1 MNILVDSK
9 SYTIILLAAGSSS
22 RFGSP
27 KQLAQNNGMTLIHHS
42 VSEAIK
48 VHSDVIVVLGANIDI
63 VKKEIENFPVQIVY
77 NKDWEEGMSSSIRSG
92 ITALLNRN
100 PSAEAAIIAVIDQPF
115 LSSTIIADLIEKYEA
130 TKKPVVACAYK
141 DVIGTPALFDK
152 SFFQPLLELKGQS
165 GAKKIISQNKNAVVT
180 IPFHLGYIDIDT
192 KEDYENFK
200 NLNKS

>member
-27 KQLAQNNGMTLIHHS
+27 KQLAQNNGVSLIHHS

-48 VHSDVIVVLGANIDI
+48 VNSDVIVVLGANLDI

-77 NKDWEEGMSSSIRSG
+77 NKDWEEGMSSSIGCG

-100 PSAEAAIIAVIDQPF
+100 PSAEAAIILVIDQPF
-115 LSSTIIADLIEKYEA
+115 LSSTIIVDLIEKYEA

-180 IPFHLGYIDIDT
+180 IPFQLGYIDIDT

>member
-27 KQLAQNNGMTLIHHS
+27 KQLAQNNGMSLIHHS

-100 PSAEAAIIAVIDQPF
+100 PSAEAAIILVIDQPF

-152 SFFQPLLELKGQS
+152 TFFNALLELKGQS

>member
-1 MNILVDSK
+1 MNILVDSR

-27 KQLAQNNGMTLIHHS
+27 KQLAQNNGMSLIHHS

-48 VHSDVIVVLGANIDI
+48 VNSDVIVVLGANLDI
-63 VKKEIENFPVQIVY
+63 VKKEIENFPIQIVY
-77 NKDWEEGMSSSIRSG
+77 NKNWEAGMSSSIRCG

-100 PSAEAAIIAVIDQPF
+100 PLAEAAIIVVIDQPF

-180 IPFHLGYIDIDT
+180 IPFPLGHIDIDT
-192 KEDYENFK
+192 KEDYENLK

>member
-1 MNILVDSK
+1 MDILADLK
-9 SYTIILLAAGSSS
+9 PYTIILLAAGSSS

-27 KQLAQNNGMTLIHHS
+27 KQLAQNNGKSFIQHA

-48 VHSDVIVVLGANIDI
+48 VKLDVIAVLGANLDV

-92 ITALLNRN
+92 INALLNKN
-100 PSAEAAIIAVIDQPF
+100 PSAEAVVILVCDQPF
-115 LSSTIIADLIEKYEA
+115 LSSTVILDLIEKYEA
-130 TKKPVVACAYK
+130 TKKPIVACVYK

-152 SFFQPLLELKGQS
+152 TFFKPLLELKGQS
-165 GAKKIISQNKNAVVT
+165 GAKKIISQNKDVAVT
-180 IPFHLGYIDIDT
+180 IPFPLGYIDIDT
-192 KEDYENFK
+192 KEDYEILK

>member
-27 KQLAQNNGMTLIHHS
+27 KQLAQNNGMSLIHHS

-100 PSAEAAIIAVIDQPF
+100 PSAEAAIIVVIDQPF